1 MHHALEL
8 FLSIAKAYTDLTFG
22 RSKDELISR
31 CLKAIRLLKE
41 QPLETVKANKEISTG
56 IEVFLERLERFLREY
71 PEEVDC
77 LMELLSIFLKSP
89 IPCKIRLINFSEVLV
104 ENRRDIKE
112 RV

>member
-31 CLKAIRLLKE
+31 CIKALRLLKD
-41 QPLETVKANKEISTG
+41 QSLESVKANREVSAG
-56 IEVFLERLERFLREY
+56 IEPFLERLEAFVKEH
-71 PEEVDC
+71 PEELDC
-77 LMELLSIFLKSP
+77 LVELLGIFLKSP

-112 RV
+112 GI

>member
-1 MHHALEL
+1 MYHALEL

-31 CLKAIRLLKE
+31 CLKATRLLKE
-41 QPLETVKANKEISTG
+41 HPLDTVRANKEISTG
-56 IEVFLERLERFLREY
+56 IESFLERLERFVKNH

-77 LMELLSIFLKSP
+77 FVELLSIFLKSP
-89 IPCKIRLINFSEVLV
+89 IPCKIRMINFSEVLV